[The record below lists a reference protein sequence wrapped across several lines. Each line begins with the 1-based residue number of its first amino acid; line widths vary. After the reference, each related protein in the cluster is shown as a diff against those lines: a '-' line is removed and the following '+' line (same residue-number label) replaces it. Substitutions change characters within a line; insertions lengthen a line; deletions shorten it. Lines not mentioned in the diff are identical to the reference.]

1 VRGDQ
6 EEGSIIGRGERGG
19 EEEEEKEKE
28 EFQLKGSENIFNK
41 IIKEKCPNL
50 KKDMPYKGTKSLQ
63 DTK

>member
-1 VRGDQ
+1 MRGDQ

-41 IIKEKCPNL
+41 IIKETFPSL
-50 KKDMPYKGTKSLQ
+50 RMMPIIIQ
-63 DTK
+63 